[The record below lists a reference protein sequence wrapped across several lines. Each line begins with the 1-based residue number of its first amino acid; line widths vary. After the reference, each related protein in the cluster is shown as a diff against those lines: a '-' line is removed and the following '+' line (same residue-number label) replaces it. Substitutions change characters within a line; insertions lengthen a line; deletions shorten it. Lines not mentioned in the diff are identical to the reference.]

1 MLELKPVDRPKRIAE
16 LVHQGQK
23 DKADAA
29 YINHPRRVSQNT
41 FLALSLDE
49 ARYSREER
57 EIACQAAWLH
67 DVVEDS
73 GTNGFPAV
81 SFHLLIEW
89 GIRPEVIEV
98 VKLLTKTEKSKL
110 APAEDPYYRAIKAH
124 KLARAVKIADLT
136 DNCNK
141 ERVARVLELGNN
153 DKVDYYLKAL
163 DFLELSPLEKHV
175 CEVRID
181 LPSEIEDE
189 DWRLKLDP
197 FLVGTVQRP
206 IIKGRMTFSQ
216 LYWLSRQ
223 QRVEIEE
230 DEEKEGN

>member
-1 MLELKPVDRPKRIAE
+1 MLELKPEDRPRRIAE

-23 DKADAA
+23 DKAEAA

-110 APAEDPYYRAIKAH
+110 TPVDDPYYQAIKAH

-175 CEVRID
+175 FEVRID
-181 LPSEIEDE
+181 LPSEIEAE
-189 DWRLKLDP
+189 DWRLRLNP

-223 QRVEIEE
+223 KQAELDEN
-230 DEEKEGN
+230 DEER